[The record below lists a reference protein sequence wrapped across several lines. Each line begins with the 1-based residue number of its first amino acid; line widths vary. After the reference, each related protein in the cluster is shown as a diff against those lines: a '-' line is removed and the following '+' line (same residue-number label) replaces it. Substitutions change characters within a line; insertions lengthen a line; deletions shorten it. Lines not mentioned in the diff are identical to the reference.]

1 MAQVKQIGP
10 GRKTSGTI
18 DGITYVTHNG
28 KTYVRSTPTMPVSAY
43 RTPAARKRQAIFTL
57 IQMHLK
63 FHLRT
68 IRQTVTPKGNGTP
81 TNRYYSL
88 NAKALNRAL
97 DALAERFVA
106 GDDVSITDVEAA
118 IAAYAAEHPTSIRIA
133 SLSGYQDV
141 YLTGEWPA
149 TITLNANAGDSTV
162 IIIVAENGSTTT
174 YNSDGTTVTVNGSG
188 NENHPST
195 GSGQETGGSS
205 TGGNT
210 GGNTGG
216 GTETPVTVA
225 APTITGTTPFEE
237 TTEVTISG
245 PAGASIYY
253 TLDGS
258 TPTHSTGSGQAN
270 GQLYT
275 EPITLT
281 DTTTVKAIA
290 IKDGVPSS
298 VATHTFT
305 KGTGEGGGV
314 QGED

>member
-1 MAQVKQIGP
+1 MATIKQVGP
-10 GRKTSGTI
+10 GRKTNGTI
-18 DGITYVTHNG
+18 DGITYVTRNG
-28 KTYVRSTPTMPVSAY
+28 KTYARSAPTMPAKVY
-43 RTPAARKRQAIFTL
+43 TTPAALKRQAIFKMV
-57 IQMHLK
+57 QSHLK
-63 FHLRT
+63 YHLRT
-68 IRQTVTPKGNGTP
+68 IRQTFTGKGNGSAI
-81 TNRYYSL
+81 NRYYSV
-88 NAKALNRAL
+88 NGRALTMAL
-97 DALAERFVA
+97 DALADRYVA
-106 GDDVSITDVEAA
+106 GEFISLTEIESAISAFATANPEAIK
-118 IAAYAAEHPTSIRIA
+118 IAMK
-133 SLSGYQDV
+133 SGYGEV
-141 YLTGEWPA
+141 FLTGAWPD
-149 TITLNANAGDSTV
+149 TITLRANGGDSTV

-174 YNSDGTTVTVNGSG
+174 INPDGTATVVSGTG
-188 NENHPST
+188 NENQT
-195 GSGQETGGSS
+195 QNGGN

-210 GGNTGG
+210 GGNSGGNTGG

-290 IKDGVPSS
+290 IKDGVSSS

-305 KGTGEGGGV
+305 KGTGGGGL

>member
-18 DGITYVTHNG
+18 DGITYVTRNG

-43 RTPAARKRQAIFTL
+43 RTPAARTRQAIFTL

-68 IRQTVTPKGNGTP
+68 IRQTITPKGNGTP

-133 SLSGYQDV
+133 SLSGYQEV

-174 YNSDGTTVTVNGSG
+174 IEPNGTATVVSGTG
-188 NENHPST
+188 NENQTPN
-195 GSGQETGGSS
+195 GGSS
-205 TGGNT
+205 TGSEQGS
-210 GGNTGG
+210 GSS

-290 IKDGVPSS
+290 IKDGVSSS

-305 KGTGEGGGV
+305 KGTGNGGGL

>member
-18 DGITYVTHNG
+18 DGITYVTRNG

-106 GDDVSITDVEAA
+106 GDDVSITD
-118 IAAYAAEHPTSIRIA
+118 AAEHPTSIRIA
-133 SLSGYQDV
+133 SLSGYQEV

-162 IIIVAENGSTTT
+162 IIIVAENGTTTT
-174 YNSDGTTVTVNGSG
+174 YNTDGTTVTVNGSG
-188 NENHPST
+188 NENQT
-195 GSGQETGGSS
+195 QTGGSS
-205 TGGNT
+205 TGGNS
-210 GGNTGG
+210 GGNSGSG
-216 GTETPVTVA
+216 SGTETPVTVA

-290 IKDGVPSS
+290 IKDGVSSS

-305 KGTGEGGGV
+305 KGTGNGGGV